1 MSAYAWNIVLVL
13 VLVGANAVFAGS
25 EIALVSLREGQLR
38 SLERRKG
45 RSAKALVRLA
55 RDPNR
60 FLATIQVG
68 ITLAGFLASATAAV
82 TLSRPLVEPLGFLGG
97 AANAVAIA
105 LVTLVLTFLTLVLGE
120 LAPKRLAMQ
129 RAEGWALLVARPL
142 DLLATLTRPVV
153 WALGKATDGVV
164 RILRGDPKAAKEQ
177 LGAEELR
184 DLVAGQRGL
193 TAEQRTIITGALD
206 IHDRTLRSVLRPRPQ
221 VFVLRADLPV
231 AEARTALAESG
242 HSRAPVAAARH
253 VDDIVGVANL
263 RELITAD
270 GTLPVARAC
279 RPALTLPES
288 LKVAAALRTFRVE
301 RQQFALVIDEYG
313 TVAGIVTLEDLLE
326 EIVGEIYD
334 EHDRDV
340 LAVAADDGALVVPG
354 SFPLHDLPDVGVR
367 LSHQG
372 NADYTTVAGLV
383 LALLGRIP
391 DEPGDTVRAEGWEL
405 EVTGL
410 DRHAIS
416 SVRIRPSAVPDD
428 GDETAAAGP

>member
-1 MSAYAWNIVLVL
+1 MSAYLGNIVLVL
-13 VLVGANAVFAGS
+13 VLIGVNAVLAGS

-38 SLERRKG
+38 KLDRRKG
-45 RSAKALVRLA
+45 RSARALVRLA

-60 FLATIQVG
+60 FLATIQIG

-82 TLSRPLVEPLGFLGG
+82 TLSRPLVEPLAFLGG
-97 AANAVAIA
+97 AADAVAIA
-105 LVTLVLTFLTLVLGE
+105 LVTLILTFFTLVLGE
-120 LAPKRLAMQ
+120 LAPKRVAMQ
-129 RAEGWALLVARPL
+129 RAEGWSLFVARPL
-142 DLLATLTRPVV
+142 NFIAVLSRPIV

-164 RILRGDPKAAKEQ
+164 RLLGGDPEAAKEQ

-206 IHDRTLRSVLRPRPQ
+206 IHERTLRSVLRPRRQ

-231 AEARTALAESG
+231 AEARAALAESG

-263 RELITAD
+263 RELISAD
-270 GTLPVARAC
+270 GALPVARAC
-279 RPALTLPES
+279 RPALTFPES
-288 LKVAAALRTFRVE
+288 LKVAAALRRFRIE
-301 RQQFALVIDEYG
+301 RQQFALVMDEYG

-334 EHDRDV
+334 ENDRDV
-340 LAVAADDGALVVPG
+340 LAVTADDGALAVPG
-354 SFPLHDLPDVGVR
+354 SFPLHDLPDVGVK
-367 LSHQG
+367 LAPHG
-372 NADYTTVAGLV
+372 HADYTTVAGLV

-391 DEPGDTVRAEGWEL
+391 DAPGDTVQAEGWEF
-405 EVTGL
+405 EVTGV
-410 DRHAIS
+410 DRHAIT
-416 SVRIRPSAVPDD
+416 SVRIRP
-428 GDETAAAGP
+428 AAMPRNEATENA